1 MAAGLRLVAYERVS
15 TARQGASGLGLQAQ
29 RKVIEDFAASRGS
42 EVLARFTEVESGRKA
57 DRPELSKALH
67 LAKVTGATLVIA
79 KLDRLS
85 RNAAFLLALRDSGVR
100 FVAVDMPEAN
110 DLTVGIMAL
119 VAQAERE
126 AISRRTKEALAVAKA
141 RGVKLGNPN
150 GAESL
155 RRAGKGGVALRAAVS
170 ANAEAFAADLAPVL
184 ADIRAAGHTSL
195 RAVAA
200 ELTARGL
207 YYAVCLEQRVLA
219 RRQDSRQPNVA
230 QNTSRFTGSL
240 QPVVLPLIATS
251 ARLVLWRKIGNLK
264 L

>member
-1 MAAGLRLVAYERVS
+1 MAAAQRLVAYERVS
-15 TARQGASGLGLQAQ
+15 TARQGASGLGLEAQ
-29 RKVIEDFAASRGS
+29 RKVIEDFAASRGA

-57 DRPELSKALH
+57 DRPELAKALH

-155 RRAGKGGVALRAAVS
+155 RRAGKGGAALRAAVS
-170 ANAEAFAADLAPVL
+170 ANAAAFAADLAPVV
-184 ADIRAAGHTSL
+184 ADIRAAGHASL
-195 RAVAA
+195 RAIAA
-200 ELTARGL
+200 ELTVRGIRTR
-207 YYAVCLEQRVLA
+207 RVG
-219 RRQDSRQPNVA
+219 QWQVSNVK
-230 QNTSRFTGSL
+230 SL
-240 QPVVLPLIATS
+240 LNRLGGATD
-251 ARLVLWRKIGNLK
+251 
-264 L
+264 